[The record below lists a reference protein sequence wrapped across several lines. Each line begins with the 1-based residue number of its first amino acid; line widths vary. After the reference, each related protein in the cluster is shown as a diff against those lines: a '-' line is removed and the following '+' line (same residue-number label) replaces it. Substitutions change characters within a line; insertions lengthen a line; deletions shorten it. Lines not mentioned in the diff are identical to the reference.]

1 MRYEDA
7 SGTGLFTASQAD
19 APSIL
24 NANNDVDVILA
35 GQYSPATG
43 NAISGA
49 GTVRGSA
56 GADIIAA
63 GQASI
68 TAIQGAGGT
77 DTSFSGGNLQVAG
90 QYGVLTI
97 NAQGAYSY
105 ARNQGTPDGVSDVF
119 SYTLSGRDGSSDV
132 AQLTIDIGKAT
143 TVVRTN
149 AAHIV
154 PGPDGVVVLPAGV
167 ELSDIHVVGRDLVV
181 DLPDGTQ
188 LVIVDGAVF
197 VPQIVLGTIEVPAGN
212 LAALLIGSEPTP
224 AAGHPQS
231 SGGNFAV
238 PVAPLD
244 PGVDLGDLIPPT
256 ELDYTP
262 PEFNE
267 LINAVEDDEEVLITD
282 LVPSV
287 SGGDAAVD
295 EDDLPAGSDT
305 AKESLTVGG
314 TFTISAP
321 DGVASLTVGS
331 LNVIVD
337 GLFQGGVLVT
347 PLGNVLTITAYD
359 AATGLVSYS
368 YTLGA
373 AETHPNGAGENS
385 LFEDFLVTLTD
396 EDGDVDTDTLSV
408 NIIDDV
414 PTANDDA
421 AALTEGGPIFV
432 NVDVDTND
440 VTGADGPGVRTFT
453 TTAGTYGN
461 LTLNPDGTQTYT
473 LNAAGQLAITS
484 LASGATLT
492 DSFPYTLTDSD
503 GDSDPATLVVTL
515 TGANDPP
522 LIFNLTPRAE
532 GGEAIVDEDD
542 LAAGSSPDAAAL
554 TVSATFNI
562 SAPDGID
569 DLTVGGI
576 QVIINGVFQAGAT
589 GLSPLGNQVTFTGFN
604 PATGEISVSYTL
616 LDNEAHASGLGENNP
631 LGQLFDD
638 MSVTLTD
645 VDGETAT
652 DTLSIQIVD
661 DVPTAV
667 NDTVNQPGENMP
679 VTFGVFG
686 NDIFGADGV
695 DTDNSPTVAVT
706 FTQPPAGQGS
716 VSYNA
721 ATGQF
726 TFTPAPGQQGSTSFT
741 YTITDGDGDP
751 STATVTINLEANS
764 VPIVTNAVAAVDDDG
779 LPGGNAASII
789 GDLDANAGE
798 VPLSASEAVYNGT
811 FTADFGGD
819 APGTFS
825 LAAMHGTSGSVGTET
840 VNYAWDAGTN
850 TLTATGPRGVLFDV
864 VINPTTGAYTVNLR
878 DNVLHEAGG
887 NENDATAV
895 LTFTASDNEGDS
907 SNGSLT
913 VTFDDDAPT
922 ATNGVAAVDDDGLA
936 GGNAASVIGDLDAN
950 AGEAPPANPSE
961 AIFHGQLAVSG
972 GADAIATYSFASM
985 HGTSGAVGIETVNY
999 TWDSAANTLTA
1010 TGPRGV
1016 LFNVVV
1022 NPSTGE
1028 YDLTLLDNV
1037 LHVSGGAQSGVGNNE
1052 NGDATASLIFTA
1064 TDGDGDVASGT
1075 IAVTFDDDAPTLG
1088 TIQDGTANNDPAAS
1102 VSVGTLNL
1110 TIGADAP
1117 ASVTGISVDTT
1128 GITSGGK
1135 GLVTNFSGGV
1145 LTAFQDANGNG
1156 IYNAAIDTTAVFTLS
1171 VDPSAGGSGQ
1181 YIFNL
1186 IVALDS
1192 VDVDLDFKVFIAD
1205 SDRDPVSGEFTIN
1218 VADGNSPSAPEV
1230 DNQEQQQQKAAAN
1243 TNSVVLAAAVA
1254 AAGMAASSAAAN
1266 DEKGGDTDLAISVE
1280 AAPIQPIEDSGST
1293 RSEESARSA
1302 FDSETGE
1309 AQSDE
1314 PVEASSGSSISGGEP
1329 AGGHSVTADDVPPA
1343 AQPADLLEATDAA
1356 TGQGAASI
1364 VAPMV
1369 FMPSAEALIAAI
1381 LEGATAGGP
1390 EDAIVGK
1397 VLVDAL
1403 EAGGAGASVDALL
1416 EALPAQGS
1424 GANSSVEALA
1434 SQPDAAG
1441 PAWDMGHSGGWSANA
1456 NFTVEAMAL
1465 HHDAVQPVAN
1475 G

>member
-7 SGTGLFTASQAD
+7 STETATASQAD

-24 NANNDVDVILA
+24 NANNDVDVIPA
-35 GQYSPATG
+35 GHYGPATG

-49 GTVRGSA
+49 GTISGSA
-56 GADIIAA
+56 GADMVD
-63 GQASI
+63 GEASI

-77 DTSFSGGNLQVAG
+77 DTSFSGGSLQVAG

-105 ARNQGTPDGVSDVF
+105 VRNQGTPDGVSDIF
-119 SYTLSGRDGSSDV
+119 SYTLSSRDGGRDI
-132 AQLTIDIGKAT
+132 AQLTIDIGKTA
-143 TVVRTN
+143 TVVRAN
-149 AAHIV
+149 AFQVV
-154 PGPDGVVVLPAGV
+154 PGPDGVVTLPAGV
-167 ELSDIHVVGRDLVV
+167 ELSDIHVVGSNLVV

-188 LVIVDGAVF
+188 IVIVDGAVF
-197 VPQIVLGTIEVPAGN
+197 VPQIVLGTIEIPAGN
-212 LAALLIGSEPTP
+212 LAALLIDSEPTP
-224 AAGHPQS
+224 AAGPPQS

-244 PGVDLGDLIPPT
+244 PGVPLGDLIPPT
-256 ELDYTP
+256 ELGYTP

-267 LINAVEDDEEVLITD
+267 LINAIEDDEDVLITD

-295 EDDLPAGSDT
+295 EDDLPAGSDS
-305 AKESLTVGG
+305 AKESLTVSGS
-314 TFTISAP
+314 FTISAP

-337 GLFQGGVLVT
+337 GLFQGGALVT
-347 PLGNVLTITAYD
+347 PLGNMLTITGYD
-359 AATGLVSYS
+359 AATGVVSYS
-368 YTLGA
+368 YALGA

-408 NIIDDV
+408 NVIDDV

-421 AALTEGGPIFV
+421 ATLTEGGPTFV

-440 VTGADGPGVRTFT
+440 VAGADGPGVRAFT

-473 LNAAGQLAITS
+473 LNAAGQLAING

-492 DSFPYTLTDSD
+492 DSFPYTLTDGD
-503 GDSDPATLVVTL
+503 GDGDPATLVVTL

-522 LIFNLTPRAE
+522 LIFNLTPRAD
-532 GGEAIVDEDD
+532 GGEAVVDEDD
-542 LAAGSSPDAAAL
+542 LADGSSPNAAAL
-554 TVSATFNI
+554 TVSSSFNI
-562 SAPDGID
+562 LAPDGID

-576 QVIINGVFQAGAT
+576 QVIIDGVFQTGAT
-589 GLSPLGNQVTFTGFN
+589 GLSPLGNQVIFTGFN
-604 PATGEISVSYTL
+604 LATGEISVSYTL

-638 MSVTLTD
+638 MTVVLTD
-645 VDGETAT
+645 VDGESAT
-652 DTLSIQIVD
+652 DTLSVQIID

-667 NDTVNQPGENMP
+667 DDTVNQSGENTP

-695 DTDNSPTVAVT
+695 DTDNSPAVAVT
-706 FTQPPAGQGS
+706 FTQPPAGQGT
-716 VSYNA
+716 VSYNV

-726 TFTPAPGQQGSTSFT
+726 TFTPAPGQQSPTSFT

-751 STATVTINLEANS
+751 STATVTINLEADS
-764 VPIVTNAVAAVDDDG
+764 VPIVTAAVAAVDDDG
-779 LPGGNAASII
+779 LPGGNAASVI

-811 FTADFGGD
+811 FGANFGND

-840 VNYAWDAGTN
+840 VNYAWDAITN
-850 TLTATGPRGVLFDV
+850 MLTATGPRGVLFDV
-864 VINPTTGAYTVNLR
+864 VINPATGAYTVTLR
-878 DNVLHEAGG
+878 DNVLHDAGG
-887 NENDATAV
+887 NENDATAA
-895 LTFTASDNEGDS
+895 LTFTATDNDGDPT
-907 SNGSLT
+907 NGTLT
-913 VTFDDDAPT
+913 ITFDDDAPT
-922 ATNGVAAVDDDGLA
+922 ATNGIAAVDDDGLA
-936 GGNAASVIGDLDAN
+936 GGNPASVIGDLDAN
-950 AGEAPPANPSE
+950 AGEAAPANPSE

-985 HGTSGAVGIETVNY
+985 HGTSGVVGIETVNY
-999 TWDSAANTLTA
+999 AWDAAANTLTA
-1010 TGPRGV
+1010 TGPRGA

-1022 NPSTGE
+1022 NPATGE

-1052 NGDATASLIFTA
+1052 NGDATANLMFTA
-1064 TDGDGDVASGT
+1064 TDGDGDSANGT
-1075 IAVTFDDDAPTLG
+1075 ITVTFDDDAPTLG
-1088 TIQDGTANNDPAAS
+1088 TIQDGTANNDPVAS

-1110 TIGADAP
+1110 TIGADSP

-1145 LTAFQDANGNG
+1145 LTAYQDANGNG
-1156 IYNAAIDTTAVFTLS
+1156 IYNAAIDTAAVFTLS

-1181 YIFNL
+1181 YSFNL
-1186 IVALDS
+1186 IAALDS
-1192 VDVDLDFKVFIAD
+1192 VDIDLDFKVFIAD
-1205 SDRDPVSGEFTIN
+1205 ADRDPVSGEFTIN
-1218 VADGNSPSAPEV
+1218 VADGNSPSVPEA
-1230 DNQEQQQQKAAAN
+1230 DSQEQQQQKAAAN
-1243 TNSVVLAAAVA
+1243 TNTVVLAAAVA
-1254 AAGMAASSAAAN
+1254 AAGMAATSAAAH
-1266 DEKGGDTDLAISVE
+1266 DEEGGDKDSANNVE
-1280 AAPIQPIEDSGST
+1280 AAPVQLSEDSGST
-1293 RSEESARSA
+1293 GSEEIASSAL
-1302 FDSETGE
+1302 DGVISE
-1309 AQSDE
+1309 AKSDE
-1314 PVEASSGSSISGGEP
+1314 PTEASSDANSSGGEP
-1329 AGGHSVTADDVPPA
+1329 TGGHSLTADDVSPA
-1343 AQPADLLEATDAA
+1343 AQPADLLEATDAPVSL
-1356 TGQGAASI
+1356 GAASI
-1364 VAPMV
+1364 VAPTV
-1369 FMPSAEALIAAI
+1369 SMPSAEALIAAK
-1381 LEGATAGGP
+1381 LEDGATAGSP
-1390 EDAIVGK
+1390 DDAIIGK
-1397 VLVDAL
+1397 VLIDAL
-1403 EAGGAGASVDALL
+1403 EAGGADANVDALL
-1416 EALPAQGS
+1416 EALPAQES
-1424 GANSSVEALA
+1424 GANAALETLA
-1434 SQPDAAG
+1434 SPPDAAG
-1441 PAWDMGHSGGWSANA
+1441 PAWDAGHSGGWSANA
-1456 NFTVEAMAL
+1456 NFTMEAMTL